1 MAWAQWVDGKVV
13 DNVIL
18 EKKGEGDNWKLV
30 VDETITGTGHN
41 KKIVI
46 VEEDGVLYRRL
57 EDIPLTYS
65 QKREQEYPHVKN
77 QLDMIYKDQVNC
89 TTTWKDK
96 ITEIKNKYP
105 KE

>member
-30 VDETITGTGHN
+30 VDEKITVSGHN

-46 VEEDGVLYRRL
+46 V
-57 EDIPLTYS
+57 
-65 QKREQEYPHVKN
+65 
-77 QLDMIYKDQVNC
+77 
-89 TTTWKDK
+89 
-96 ITEIKNKYP
+96 
-105 KE
+105 